1 MGAGKSSVGKII
13 SRNLKMNFY
22 DLDDEIEKRN
32 GIAISEIFEKHG
44 ESYFRDIETETLKE
58 IAQKSRQVVSTGGGI
73 VLRDENWDVL
83 NGNGITVYLRAPVD
97 ELWSRIKKDINNE
110 TLRPLLNVKNPL
122 GKMKELL
129 SERRALYEKAHII
142 IDADNVTPE
151 NVAEIVIEKL
161 SYLN

>member
-142 IDADNVTPE
+142 IDTDNVTPE

>member
-44 ESYFRDIETETLKE
+44 ESDFRDIETETLKE

-142 IDADNVTPE
+142 IDTDNVTPE